1 LEVHFSPDTEKKLND
16 IALEN
21 GGSADRLVESVIEGY
36 FEELSQTR
44 ELLNSRYDDLK
55 SGRVKPIPGDEIEAW
70 FRNKSAAR
78 RRQSGV

>member
-21 GGSADRLVESVIEGY
+21 GGSADRLVENVIEGY

-44 ELLNSRYDDLK
+44 EMLNSRYDDLK
-55 SGRVKPIPGDEIEAW
+55 TGRVKPISGDEIEAW
-70 FRNKSAAR
+70 FRNRSAAR
-78 RRQSGV
+78 RN